1 MIPDFEEN
9 GNLPP
14 GEYTADWEH
23 IVPRF
28 GWTNRRRELL
38 TGLKAAL
45 EPLREAGCRQVF
57 VNGSFVTDKDE
68 PGDIDVAW
76 DPNGVDVDRLLE
88 LEPVFGDFDDRRA
101 AQKAI
106 HIHTV
111 GLQSFDHLIGGH
123 PLRRPAVARWG
134 RGNRGE
140 RGVACPRCWR

>member
-38 TGLKAAL
+38 AGLKAAL
-45 EPLREAGCRQVF
+45 ELLREAGCRRVF
-57 VNGSFVTDKDE
+57 VNGSVVTAKDE

-88 LEPVFGDFDDRRA
+88 LAPVFGDFDDRRA
-101 AQKAI
+101 AQKAKYGCEFFPSSFTADRVGNTFLEFF
-106 HIHTV
+106 HIDKETEAQK
-111 GLQSFDHLIGGH
+111 GI
-123 PLRRPAVARWG
+123 VALDL
-134 RGNRGE
+134 
-140 RGVACPRCWR
+140 